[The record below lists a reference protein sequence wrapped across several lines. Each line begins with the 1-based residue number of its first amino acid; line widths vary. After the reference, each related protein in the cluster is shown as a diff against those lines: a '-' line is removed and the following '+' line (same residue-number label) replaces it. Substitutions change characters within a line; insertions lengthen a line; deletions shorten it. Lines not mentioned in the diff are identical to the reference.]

1 MWSWRSSSRCIV
13 GWEGE
18 DPPELNSAV
27 SHPLWLLPAKVFTKL
42 DAIDL
47 EFNQNFSIFILQM
60 QSDLIDHLC
69 CLEGPVT
76 SKMGFNTGM
85 DWIGELCTCLNF

>member
-1 MWSWRSSSRCIV
+1 MGRRSCILYTNISSCIV
-13 GWEGE
+13 GWEKE

-47 EFNQNFSIFILQM
+47 EFNQNFSKKNM
-60 QSDLIDHLC
+60 QKF
-69 CLEGPVT
+69 
-76 SKMGFNTGM
+76 SKAV
-85 DWIGELCTCLNF
+85 